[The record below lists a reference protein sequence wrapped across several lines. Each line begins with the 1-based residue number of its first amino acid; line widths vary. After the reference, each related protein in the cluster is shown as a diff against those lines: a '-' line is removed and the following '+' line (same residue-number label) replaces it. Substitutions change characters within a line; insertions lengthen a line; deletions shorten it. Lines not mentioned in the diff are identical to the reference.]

1 MLGYI
6 EKQNTIYTVTNVLA
20 TQSKYE
26 TCALDKSSSIILV
39 QKGEKSITLKH
50 REKNISF
57 VITLVNMG
65 FPC

>member
-1 MLGYI
+1 MLDCI
-6 EKQNTIYTVTNVLA
+6 EKQNNIYTVNNMLA
-20 TQSKYE
+20 TQSKNE

-50 REKNISF
+50 GEKNISF